1 MENDFS
7 LFDLNRE
14 KLKRIFLKLTKNEK
28 RVNFIDFQ
36 RLCLNGKL
44 IPVKTIQA
52 FVSQNQ
58 LRAIAGKFGNASCL
72 PKLFLNF
79 DQFEQFLKIISINKS
94 QPQAKAEKVK
104 VFFSFL
110 SQGLRTDFTLNANEN
125 GEGIN
130 RSNTSYSQGS
140 NSELNESN
148 NCLDLSIKEALNTLK
163 KDTKRPTISPSR
175 VALSPR
181 IVGRVYS
188 NPSTPKSRSH
198 RGFGTEATGAKIRV
212 SLLDSQGYR
221 NSIKGK
227 KIGVELDEFLET
239 EKLVQKEVMS
249 IKVNLKNNP
258 RKPEIKPVSRYS
270 GVKVLDRGRTIKEDP
285 RLVKERQMEKA
296 IATLTNSI
304 KKYRKFVLRIKANS
318 FCGKFVVGV
327 VFRVWRLASKNYES
341 KD

>member
-14 KLKRIFLKLTKNEK
+14 KLRRIFLKLSKNEK
-28 RVNFIDFQ
+28 RINFIDFQ

-44 IPVKTIQA
+44 IPA
-52 FVSQNQ
+52 FISQNQ
-58 LRAIAGKFGNASCL
+58 LRAIAAKFGNASCL

-79 DQFEQFLKIISINKS
+79 EQFEQFLKIISISKS
-94 QPQAKAEKVK
+94 QPPAKAEKVK

-110 SQGLRTDFTLNANEN
+110 SQGLRTDFALNANEN
-125 GEGIN
+125 TEGIN
-130 RSNTSYSQGS
+130 RSNTSYSLGS

-148 NCLDLSIKEALNTLK
+148 NSLDLSIKEALNTLK
-163 KDTKRPTISPSR
+163 KDVKRPAISPSR
-175 VALSPR
+175 VTLSPR
-181 IVGRVYS
+181 LVGRAYS
-188 NPSTPKSRSH
+188 NPSTPKNRSH
-198 RGFGTEATGAKIRV
+198 RGSGVEATGAKIRV

-249 IKVNLKNNP
+249 VKVNLKSTP

-270 GVKVLDRGRTIKEDP
+270 GVKVLERGRTVKEDP
-285 RLVKERQMEKA
+285 RLIKERQAEKA
-296 IATLTNSI
+296 IVTLTNSI
-304 KKYRKFVLRIKANS
+304 NNHRKYIVHIRANCFS
-318 FCGKFVVGV
+318 GKFIMGMM
-327 VFRVWRLASKNYES
+327 FRVWRLASKNYDY
-341 KD
+341 KV